1 MATNKTFRGQ
11 PKRRE
16 IRADSFTFYYALI
29 TLRLYKHNDLGANV
43 GHSHHD
49 DDIQSIIE
57 NAKKT
62 CVEEGVKLTPK
73 RENILIAIIKAGEA
87 VSAYELAE
95 VYRELYK
102 QPIPAMS
109 VYRILDFLVELSL
122 VHKLTSA
129 NKYIA
134 CSHITCS
141 HNHEIPQFLICE
153 ECQSVTEIGVKNN
166 VIEEL
171 RGSVEKTGFKL
182 TTQQLE
188 LKGICANC
196 Q

>member
-1 MATNKTFRGQ
+1 MELNPSSEHIEAIIAKA
-11 PKRRE
+11 KRNC
-16 IRADSFTFYYALI
+16 A
-29 TLRLYKHNDLGANV
+29 
-43 GHSHHD
+43 
-49 DDIQSIIE
+49 
-57 NAKKT
+57 
-62 CVEEGVKLTPK
+62 EEGVKLTPK
-73 RENILIAIIKAGEA
+73 RENILMSIIAAGEA

-102 QPIPAMS
+102 QTIPAMS

-134 CSHITCS
+134 CSHISCS

-166 VIEEL
+166 VIDEL
-171 RGSVEKTGFKL
+171 RSSVEKTGFKL
-182 TTQQLE
+182 TTRQLE
-188 LKGICANC
+188 LQGVCSNC
-196 Q
+196 QE